1 MALKIITPPAEE
13 PVTPAEA
20 KASPSFRVTGTT
32 DDADITSLITTARE
46 MAEAITRRALITQTL
61 EIVLDGFPSGGI
73 ELYCPPIQSVA
84 SIKYIDTDGVE
95 QTLDPLLYAVDDDS
109 EPGLVVPAYGESWPS
124 TRDQVNA
131 VRVRYVAG
139 YGAAADV
146 PAAFKTWIKMRAG
159 TLYDNSQ
166 AIIIGTIV
174 TPIPRDFLDG
184 LLDPYRVI
192 TFR

>member
-1 MALKIITPPAEE
+1 MALIVITPPASE

-32 DDADITSLITTARE
+32 DDADITVLIKAARE
-46 MAEAITRRALITQTL
+46 TAEAITRRALITQTL
-61 EIVLDGFPSGGI
+61 ELVLDAFPTGGI
-73 ELYCPPIQSVA
+73 DLYCPPIQSIT

-95 QTLDPLLYAVDDDS
+95 QTLSSALYDLDS
-109 EPGLVVPAYGESWPS
+109 DTEPGMVAPAYGESWPA
-124 TRDQVNA
+124 TLDQINA

-146 PAAFKTWIKMRAG
+146 PAAIKTWIKMRAG
-159 TLYDNSQ
+159 TLYDNPQ
-166 AIIIGTIV
+166 AIVVGNLV
-174 TPIPRDFLDG
+174 TELKRDFVDG
-184 LLDPYRVI
+184 LLDPYRII